1 LGIRV
6 KIAHA
11 TLHPGVLEELTEDQG
26 GERLLR
32 LFSLT
37 FPGGRNGIGLL
48 LLRAAVGLTAVV
60 QGGAYLVVR
69 DDPALWAR
77 AVGMLVIACG
87 VSVLLGLLTPF
98 ACVVVG
104 LYSVG
109 VAVSGFQATA
119 PLGFAAGSSLLLDVV
134 MTAALVLT
142 GPGAFSLD
150 ARLFGRREIIIPP
163 PPRPPQS

>member
-1 LGIRV
+1 MMSAS
-6 KIAHA
+6 K
-11 TLHPGVLEELTEDQG
+11 
-26 GERLLR
+26 
-32 LFSLT
+32 T
-37 FPGGRNGIGLL
+37 FDSGLL
-48 LLRAAVGLTAVV
+48 LSQRLSYCRFTQVKTA
-60 QGGAYLVVR
+60 
-69 DDPALWAR
+69 
-77 AVGMLVIACG
+77 
-87 VSVLLGLLTPF
+87 LGEASLTPF

-119 PLGFAAGSSLLLDVV
+119 PPGFAAGSSLPLDVV